1 MTSIDGAC
9 PYCNSEDSC
18 EHLLLQVDL
27 TFRDAVG
34 GELYKVFREKWFSIL
49 DANEDI
55 NNFDEREAFERLL
68 EDVACL
74 ADAERCWEFEG
85 GPGQSCNYQAFFCN
99 GEKSRAIAI
108 NQWRDDNTC
117 EVSKDDADL

>member
-1 MTSIDGAC
+1 MTSTDGAC

-34 GELYKVFREKWFSIL
+34 GELYEAFRKKWFSIL
-49 DANEDI
+49 EANEDSD
-55 NNFDEREAFERLL
+55 NFDEREAFEQLL

-74 ADAERCWEFEG
+74 ADAESCWEFEG
-85 GPGQSCNYQAFFCN
+85 GPGQSCDYQTYFCSN
-99 GEKSRAIAI
+99 KKTIAIAI
-108 NQWRDDNTC
+108 NQW
-117 EVSKDDADL
+117 SKDNLAGFRDVLKF